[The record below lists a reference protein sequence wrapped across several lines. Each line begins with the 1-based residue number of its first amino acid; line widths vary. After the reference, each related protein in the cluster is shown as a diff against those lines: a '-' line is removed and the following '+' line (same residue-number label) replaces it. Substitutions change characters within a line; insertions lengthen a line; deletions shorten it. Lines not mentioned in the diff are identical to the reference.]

1 MRAACRGPR
10 SARPARKRS
19 QLGDCHCWACE
30 SGVKTDKQINRKE
43 SWGGGVKK
51 QDPTCT
57 VNRLSTKAP
66 QLLAGERE
74 VLPTDVPDQ
83 VGLSGERM
91 TLALPHTANKNRPR
105 WTTGPNAKAKT
116 TKLPEGNIESLYKFG
131 IGKNFLDRMWK
142 AGTVNKILV
151 IGLQQH

>member
-1 MRAACRGPR
+1 MG
-10 SARPARKRS
+10 
-19 QLGDCHCWACE
+19 
-30 SGVKTDKQINRKE
+30 
-43 SWGGGVKK
+43 GGGVCVKK
-51 QDPTCT
+51 QAPTCT
-57 VNRLSTKAP
+57 VNRLSTKAL

-105 WTTGPNAKAKT
+105 RTTGPNAKAKT

-151 IGLQQH
+151 KWTSATLESPSINRHYRGNRVKTQAGESMCSARI